1 MLSEADRSLLDAGLR
16 SEKYNLSSNQNQAL
30 KIDHMAYP
38 NFIHLSQVSEQHK
51 REIIK
56 TGFRLNQE
64 RKISLKK
71 YYEGIG
77 KNTLVQLKGYQIK
90 YESIRHTKL
99 YQQLKE
105 E

>member
-1 MLSEADRSLLDAGLR
+1 MFSEADRSLLDAGLN
-16 SEKYNLSSNQNQAL
+16 SEKYNA
-30 KIDHMAYP
+30 AYP
-38 NFIHLSQVSEQHK
+38 NFILLSQVSEQHK
-51 REIIK
+51 TEIIK

-64 RKISLKK
+64 RKIFLKK

-77 KNTLVQLKGYQIK
+77 KDNLFHLKGYQIK
-90 YESIRHTKL
+90 HESIGRTKL